1 MTIVSSKEF
10 ATNQDRY
17 YDLAVSDDVF
27 IERDD
32 DMFHLMCAT
41 ADGAGGYDEIL
52 EPDEDFY
59 RALSG
64 EEFKRRALEMVERV
78 HNMYAKK

>member
-1 MTIVSSKEF
+1 MTIVSSTEF

-17 YDLAVSDDVF
+17 YDLAVEEEVF
-27 IERDD
+27 IERGD
-32 DMFHLMCAT
+32 DMFHLMCTT
-41 ADGAGGYDEIL
+41 ADNMNEYDRVL

-64 EEFKRRALEMVERV
+64 EEFKKRALEIVEKV
-78 HNMYAKK
+78 HNMYSKK